1 MLGILDVK
9 SGIGTCLY
17 VINIFCLNLGSVG
30 ATSVLSGTN
39 TSQRTT
45 EEFTAPA
52 TVENAVP
59 NTSSSVISGLEEMH
73 IDTFPF
79 SRENAVP
86 NPSSHTV
93 STVSEVEDVHMVD
106 EADHPVILSGDRE
119 IPFTYLASLSAKL
132 VAVMEKSP
140 SVQGK
145 IKVYILFS
153 LSIR

>member
-17 VINIFCLNLGSVG
+17 VINIFCLNLGSAG
-30 ATSVLSGTN
+30 ATSVPSGTN

-45 EEFTAPA
+45 EEFTASSTA
-52 TVENAVP
+52 ENAVP
-59 NTSSSVISGLEEMH
+59 NTSSSVISGFEGMH
-73 IDTFPF
+73 IDTFPC
-79 SRENAVP
+79 SRANAVP
-86 NPSSHTV
+86 NPSSH
-93 STVSEVEDVHMVD
+93 TVSEVEDVHMVD
-106 EADHPVILSGDRE
+106 EADHPLILSGDRE

-140 SVQGK
+140 SVRGK
-145 IKVYILFS
+145 IKVYIPFS

>member
-9 SGIGTCLY
+9 SGIGTCWY

-30 ATSVLSGTN
+30 ATSVPSGTN

-45 EEFTAPA
+45 EEFTVPA

-59 NTSSSVISGLEEMH
+59 NTSSSVISGFEEMH

-79 SRENAVP
+79 SLANAVP
-86 NPSSHTV
+86 NPSSH
-93 STVSEVEDVHMVD
+93 TVSEVEDVHMVD

>member
-30 ATSVLSGTN
+30 ATLVLSGTN

-59 NTSSSVISGLEEMH
+59 NTSSSVISGFRG
-73 IDTFPF
+73 DAYRYFP
-79 SRENAVP
+79 
-86 NPSSHTV
+86 
-93 STVSEVEDVHMVD
+93 
-106 EADHPVILSGDRE
+106 L
-119 IPFTYLASLSAKL
+119 
-132 VAVMEKSP
+132 
-140 SVQGK
+140 
-145 IKVYILFS
+145 
-153 LSIR
+153 

>member
-30 ATSVLSGTN
+30 ATWVPSGNN

-59 NTSSSVISGLEEMH
+59 NTSSSVISGFGEMH

-79 SRENAVP
+79 SRANAVP

-93 STVSEVEDVHMVD
+93 SEVDDVHMVD

-145 IKVYILFS
+145 IKVCILFS

>member
-1 MLGILDVK
+1 MSNQELVHACMLLIF
-9 SGIGTCLY
+9 
-17 VINIFCLNLGSVG
+17 FCLNLGSVG
-30 ATSVLSGTN
+30 ATSVPSGTN
-39 TSQRTT
+39 TSQRMT
-45 EEFTAPA
+45 EEFTVPA

-59 NTSSSVISGLEEMH
+59 NTSSSVISGFEEMH

-79 SRENAVP
+79 SLANAVP
-86 NPSSHTV
+86 NPSSH
-93 STVSEVEDVHMVD
+93 TVSEVEDVHMVD